1 MSNLRYTF
9 NMKVLRSIGNR
20 NHVSPLRYPGG
31 KTCLVPLF
39 EKVITDNAL
48 SDIVYVEPYA
58 GGAGAAL
65 ALLYSGK
72 VRRIVINDLDPTIYA
87 FWKSATKFPTAFIA
101 KMFSTPVT
109 IKEWRRQRKIYQDK
123 DAKMFER
130 GFATFYLN
138 RTNISGIMDGGP
150 IGGLNQEG
158 KYKINARFNKKTLAN
173 RLEQLALHADNITVT
188 NEDGLKLIKKY
199 LGRKDAFIYLDPPY
213 FEKGSSL
220 YMNSYE
226 ESDHGKLSVV
236 LNKNPDSFW
245 LLTYDNKRQIK
256 SLYPNRRI
264 ANFTLDYRAYE
275 ARIGKEVL
283 ILSDSVKV

>member
-1 MSNLRYTF
+1 
-9 NMKVLRSIGNR
+9 MKVLRSIGNK

-39 EKVITDNAL
+39 EKVIVDNCL
-48 SDIVYVEPYA
+48 SDITYVEPYA

-72 VRRIVINDLDPTIYA
+72 VGKIVINDLDPAIYA
-87 FWKSATKFPTAFIA
+87 FWKSATESSTTFIA
-101 KMFSTPVT
+101 KMLGTPVN

-123 DAKMFER
+123 NAKEFDR

-138 RTNISGIMDGGP
+138 RTNISGVMDGGP

-158 KYKINARFNKKTLAN
+158 KYKINARFYKKTLTK
-173 RLEQLALHADNITVT
+173 RLEQLALHADRISVT
-188 NEDGLKLIKKY
+188 NEDGVKLIKKY
-199 LGRKDAFIYLDPPY
+199 LGRKDVFIYLDPPY

-220 YMNSYE
+220 YMNSYG
-226 ESDHGKLSVV
+226 ESDHRKLSEV
-236 LNKNPDSFW
+236 LNTNPDSFW
-245 LLTYDNKRQIK
+245 LLTYDNKHQIK

-264 ANFTLDYRAYE
+264 ANFVLDYRAFE
-275 ARIGKEVL
+275 SRIGKEVL
-283 ILSDSVKV
+283 IFSDSVMV